1 MLGSEESLSER
12 GQLAGVIGD
21 LTSSTSLILL
31 TDSGDRCV
39 NFDDNVTEVFKTNQ
53 DGEGNVI
60 FSQMET
66 SDLKIEQKANAFGTE
81 NEEGC
86 VAASTIIYEDL

>member
-1 MLGSEESLSER
+1 MAS
-12 GQLAGVIGD
+12 

-31 TDSGDRCV
+31 TDSGDCCV
-39 NFDDNVTEVFKTNQ
+39 NFDDNATEVFKTSQ

-60 FSQMET
+60 FSKMET
-66 SDLKIEQKANAFGTE
+66 SGLKIEQKANAFGTE

-86 VAASTIIYEDL
+86 VAASVIIYKDL